1 MANHASG
8 GADCGSSPAGPA
20 VSAGASSAQQPSGV
34 AAVAA
39 GTPGAAGSAD
49 SAGATTAAVPEEQR
63 GLTARPACTAADA
76 AGAAV
81 PAEAQQPSTVTAL
94 AAREAAIAAGAAVP
108 AEAQQPPGIATIA
121 APEAAVTAGA
131 AQQSAVAAVATGE
144 PTVVAARTT
153 GGCRIGT
160 VADQRAPEQSLD
172 RRVDRVQQILLNVGR
187 LSPHIRTRPS
197 VRSRNEPVVKRRY
210 LCADGL
216 ILDAVGAK
224 ERCDARRYLV
234 RASS

>member
-1 MANHASG
+1 RRPRRPAGTATHQDAAASAGPAVANHASG

-81 PAEAQQPSTVTAL
+81 
-94 AAREAAIAAGAAVP
+94 
-108 AEAQQPPGIATIA
+108 
-121 APEAAVTAGA
+121 
-131 AQQSAVAAVATGE
+131 
-144 PTVVAARTT
+144 
-153 GGCRIGT
+153 
-160 VADQRAPEQSLD
+160 
-172 RRVDRVQQILLNVGR
+172 
-187 LSPHIRTRPS
+187 
-197 VRSRNEPVVKRRY
+197 
-210 LCADGL
+210 
-216 ILDAVGAK
+216 
-224 ERCDARRYLV
+224 
-234 RASS
+234 